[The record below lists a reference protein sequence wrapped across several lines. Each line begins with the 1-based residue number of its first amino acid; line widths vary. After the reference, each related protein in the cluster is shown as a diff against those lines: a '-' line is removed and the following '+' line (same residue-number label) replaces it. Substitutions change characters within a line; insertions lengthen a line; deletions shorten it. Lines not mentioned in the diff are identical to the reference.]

1 MKTGI
6 YRILQFLLLALYA
19 IGAFIVILGAFGI
32 ATDLISYFARAA
44 TPDYKANL
52 AQIGLGAIL
61 TYAAKNAERILVAL
75 LKPQNDKFI
84 ALLERPLASLFQK
97 QKNEK

>member
-6 YRILQFLLLALYA
+6 CRILQFLLLALYA

-32 ATDLISYFARAA
+32 AIDLISYFTSAA
-44 TPDYKANL
+44 TPDYKVNL
-52 AQIGLGAIL
+52 AQVGLGSIL
-61 TYAAKNAERILVAL
+61 TYAAKNAERILVAAL
-75 LKPQNDKFI
+75 NPQNDKFI
-84 ALLERPLASLFQK
+84 ALLERPITSFFQR